1 MTTLHLK
8 LTRTRTNETTTVRLE
23 QALKTINEY
32 HDKQKFM
39 NMLGQENFWKKNRLL
54 LWKDLV
60 ALDIKDTD
68 EYRFAERDATIE
80 TAFINTDIM
89 INQIRHRI
97 ETYYNERFTD
107 REEMVLEQGKEFNF
121 RHNNDYHYNST
132 TGYREKSLR
141 TRKVSTG
148 IISVRHADLKDFDRD
163 LAALYKKYQVK
174 DPDRLRNGKRYFDVY
189 DVSRRLVSLYYI
201 RQPKQNGQIDY

>member
-8 LTRTRTNETTTVRLE
+8 LIRTRTNETTTVRLE
-23 QALKTINEY
+23 QGLKIITEY

-54 LWKDLV
+54 LWKDLQ

-68 EYRFAERDATIE
+68 EYRFAEANATID

-89 INQIRHRI
+89 INQIRYRI

-107 REEMVLEQGKEFNF
+107 REEKVLEQGNEFNF
-121 RHNNDYHYNST
+121 RHTNDYHYCHTN
-132 TGYREKSLR
+132 GRKKSLR
-141 TRKVSTG
+141 TRKVSTAN
-148 IISVRHADLKDFDRD
+148 ISVRHADLPNFERD
-163 LAALYKKYQVK
+163 LDALYKKYQVK
-174 DPDRLRNGKRYFDVY
+174 DANKLRNGKRYFDVY

-201 RQPKQNGQIDY
+201 RRNGQTDY

>member
-23 QALKTINEY
+23 QGLKTINEY

-54 LWKDLV
+54 LWKDLQ

-68 EYRFAERDATIE
+68 EYRFAEADATID

-89 INQIRHRI
+89 INQIRYRI

-107 REEMVLEQGKEFNF
+107 REEKVLEQGTEFNF
-121 RHNNDYHYNST
+121 RHTNDYQHN
-132 TGYREKSLR
+132 REYGRQKSLR
-141 TRKVSTG
+141 TRKVSTAN
-148 IISVRHADLKDFDRD
+148 ISVRHADLVNFERD
-163 LAALYKKYQVK
+163 LDALYKKYQVK
-174 DPDRLRNGKRYFDVY
+174 DPSKLRNGKRYFDVY

-201 RQPKQNGQIDY
+201 RRNGQTDY